1 MPIALRHCGHL
12 GRCAAALL
20 VMLAPLANHA
30 QTNPFYLGVSQT
42 FGYDDNIFRLPDR
55 TEVAQPGGGVTVIEP
70 ESSGLISTTLLLAGV
85 DQPIGR
91 QRVYGNLSAGYSS
104 YSNQSQLNSPRYALT
119 AGVDWDTVNKLSGNA
134 EFTSGLRLG
143 AYGDRDVPTGLGDNE
158 EIYNRLKLLG
168 RLGDWQ
174 RSRYWF
180 EAGYV
185 FDQVRNDI
193 DFERAVP
200 FRVETDPVTGVPFL
214 RFTDGYKRDDRSSAF
229 TLGVRHRWSGA
240 LVLGAGVRT
249 ESRSE
254 EVERLLIDPAG
265 SVSTTLDSRRN
276 DIDLFANLNPG
287 DGNELNARLSYGNR
301 DYDDPG
307 VPDTSGWSGSLR
319 WGWRPTAKLDSS
331 LRLLYD
337 TEDREEGGAS
347 AADSAGNDET
357 LALQWRLR
365 YEISAKLAADLNA
378 SWYRRDYDRLGGFT
392 DDDTSLQLAL
402 TWAALRNTTVG
413 CSLGFER
420 RDSSYQ
426 GPLSGRSSYDATM
439 TSCYAQVMLR

>member
-1 MPIALRHCGHL
+1 MPDTKRHC
-12 GRCAAALL
+12 GRCAAALF
-20 VMLAPLANHA
+20 VMLAPLAGHA
-30 QTNPFYLGVSQT
+30 QTSPYYLGVSQT
-42 FGYDDNIFRLPDR
+42 FGYDSNIFRLPDR
-55 TEVAQPGGGVTVIEP
+55 TEVQQPGGGVTVIEP
-70 ESSGLISTTLLLAGV
+70 ESSGLISTTLLLAGM

-104 YSNQSQLNSPRYALT
+104 YSNQSQLNSPTYALT

-143 AYGDRDVPTGLGDNE
+143 SYGDRDVPTGLGDNE
-158 EIYNRLKLLG
+158 ETYNRLQLLG
-168 RLGDWQ
+168 RLGDWE
-174 RSRYWF
+174 RSRFWL

-200 FRVETDPVTGVPFL
+200 FRVETDPVTGAPFL
-214 RFTDGYKRDDRSSAF
+214 RFTDGYKRDDRSHAF

-254 EVERLLIDPAG
+254 EVESRLIDPAG
-265 SVSTTLDSRRN
+265 SVSSTLDSRRN
-276 DIDLFANLNPG
+276 DFDLFANLNSS
-287 DGNELNARLSYGNR
+287 DGNDVSARLSYGNR

-307 VPDTSGWSGSLR
+307 VLDTSGWSGSLR
-319 WGWRPTAKLDSS
+319 WGWRPTAKVDSS

-347 AADSAGNDET
+347 AASSAGDDET
-357 LALQWRLR
+357 LAVEWRLR
-365 YEISAKLAADLNA
+365 YEISAKLAADVSA
-378 SWYRRDYDRLGGFT
+378 SWYRRDYDDARGGYT
-392 DDDTSLQLAL
+392 DDDTSFRLAL
-402 TWAALRNTTVG
+402 SWAALRNTTVG
-413 CSLGFER
+413 CALGFDR

-426 GPLSGRSSYDATM
+426 GPLSGRSSYDAIT

>member
-1 MPIALRHCGHL
+1 MPIAPRHC
-12 GRCAAALL
+12 AAVLL
-20 VMLAPLANHA
+20 VMLAPLAGQA
-30 QTNPFYLGVSQT
+30 QTSPYYLGVSQT
-42 FGYDDNIFRLPDR
+42 FGYDSNIFRLPDR
-55 TEVAQPGGGVTVIEP
+55 TEVQQPGGGVTVIEP
-70 ESSGLISTTLLLAGV
+70 ESSGLISTTLLLVGL

-143 AYGDRDVPTGLGDNE
+143 AYGDRDVPTGLGDNQE
-158 EIYNRLKLLG
+158 TYNRLKLLG

-180 EAGYV
+180 EAGYIY
-185 FDQVRNDI
+185 DQVRNDV

-200 FRVETDPVTGVPFL
+200 FRVETDPVTGAPFL
-214 RFTDGYKRDDRSSAF
+214 RFTDGYKRDDRSHAF

-249 ESRSE
+249 ESLSE
-254 EVERLLIDPAG
+254 EVERRLIDPAG
-265 SVSTTLDSRRN
+265 SLSTTLDSRRN
-276 DIDLFANLNPG
+276 DFDLFANLNPG
-287 DGNELNARLSYGNR
+287 DGNQLNARLSYGNR
-301 DYDDPG
+301 DYDNPG
-307 VPDTSGWSGSLR
+307 VLDTSGWSGSLR
-319 WGWRPTAKLDSS
+319 WGWQPTAKLDSS

-337 TEDREEGGAS
+337 TEDREEGGTS
-347 AADSAGNDET
+347 AAASAGNEET
-357 LALQWRLR
+357 LAVEWRLR
-365 YEISAKLAADLNA
+365 YEISAKLAADLSA
-378 SWYRRDYDRLGGFT
+378 SWYRRDYERLGGFT
-392 DDDTSLQLAL
+392 DDDTSFQLAL

-413 CSLGFER
+413 CSLGFDK

-426 GPLSGRSSYDATM
+426 GPLSGRSSYDATT

>member
-1 MPIALRHCGHL
+1 MPDTKRHC
-12 GRCAAALL
+12 GRCAAALF
-20 VMLAPLANHA
+20 VMLVPLAGHA
-30 QTNPFYLGVSQT
+30 QTSPYYLGVSQT
-42 FGYDDNIFRLPDR
+42 FGYDSNIFRLPDR
-55 TEVAQPGGGVTVIEP
+55 TEVAQPGGGVAVIEP
-70 ESSGLISTTLLLAGV
+70 ESSGLISTTLLLAGL

-143 AYGDRDVPTGLGDNE
+143 TYGDRDVPTGLGDNE
-158 EIYNRLKLLG
+158 ETYNRLKLLG
-168 RLGDWQ
+168 RLGDWE
-174 RSRYWF
+174 RSRFWF

-193 DFERAVP
+193 EFERAVP
-200 FRVETDPVTGVPFL
+200 FRIETDPVTGTPFL
-214 RFTDGYKRDDRSSAF
+214 RFTDGYKRDDRSHAL

-254 EVERLLIDPAG
+254 EVERRLIDPAG
-265 SVSTTLDSRRN
+265 SVSSTLDSRRN
-276 DIDLFANLNPG
+276 DFDLFANLNPG
-287 DGNELNARLSYGNR
+287 DGNDLSVRLSYGNR
-301 DYDDPG
+301 DYDNPG
-307 VPDTSGWSGSLR
+307 VLDTSGWSGSLR

-347 AADSAGNDET
+347 AASSAGDDET
-357 LALQWRLR
+357 LAVEWRLR
-365 YEISAKLAADLNA
+365 YEISAKLAADVNA
-378 SWYRRDYDRLGGFT
+378 SWYRRDYEYGGGFT
-392 DDDTSLQLAL
+392 DDDTNFQLAL
-402 TWAALRNTTVG
+402 SWAALRNTTVG
-413 CSLGFER
+413 CALGFDR

-426 GPLSGRSSYDATM
+426 GPLSGRSSYDAIT

>member
-1 MPIALRHCGHL
+1 MPIAISHCG
-12 GRCAAALL
+12 RCTAALL
-20 VMLAPLANHA
+20 VVLAPFAGQA
-30 QTNPFYLGVSQT
+30 QTSPYYLGVSQT
-42 FGYDDNIFRLPDR
+42 FGYDSNIFRLPDR
-55 TEVAQPGGGVTVIEP
+55 TEVQQPGGGVTVIEP
-70 ESSGLISTTLLLAGV
+70 ESSGLISTTLLLAGL

-91 QRVYGNLSAGYSS
+91 QRVYGSLSAGYSS
-104 YSNQSQLNSPRYALT
+104 YSSQSQLNSPRYGLT

-143 AYGDRDVPTGLGDNE
+143 AYGDRDVPTGLGDNQE
-158 EIYNRLKLLG
+158 TYNRLKLLG

-180 EAGYV
+180 EASYV

-200 FRVETDPVTGVPFL
+200 FRVETDPVTGAPFL

-249 ESRSE
+249 ESRTE

-287 DGNELNARLSYGNR
+287 DGNQLNARLSYGNR
-301 DYDDPG
+301 DYDNPG
-307 VPDTSGWSGSLR
+307 VLDTSGWTGSLR
-319 WGWRPTAKLDSS
+319 WGWQPTAKIDSN
-331 LRLLYD
+331 LRLMYD
-337 TEDREEGGAS
+337 TDDREEGGTS
-347 AADSAGNDET
+347 AADSSGDTDT
-357 LALQWRLR
+357 LAVEWQLR

-378 SWYRRDYDRLGGFT
+378 SWYRRDYQRFGGFT

-402 TWAALRNTTVG
+402 TWVALRNTTVG

-439 TSCYAQVMLR
+439 TNCYAQVMLR

>member
-1 MPIALRHCGHL
+1 MPDTIRHC
-12 GRCAAALL
+12 GRCAAALF
-20 VMLAPLANHA
+20 VMLAPLAGHA
-30 QTNPFYLGVSQT
+30 QTSPYYLGVSQT
-42 FGYDDNIFRLPDR
+42 FGYDSNIFRLPDR

-70 ESSGLISTTLLLAGV
+70 ESSGLISTTLLLAGL

-143 AYGDRDVPTGLGDNE
+143 TYGDRDVPTGLGDNE
-158 EIYNRLKLLG
+158 ETYNRLKLLG
-168 RLGDWQ
+168 RLGDWE
-174 RSRYWF
+174 RSRFWF

-193 DFERAVP
+193 EFERAVP
-200 FRVETDPVTGVPFL
+200 FSVEADPVTGAPFL

-240 LVLGAGVRT
+240 LVMGAGVRT

-254 EVERLLIDPAG
+254 EVERRLIDPAG
-265 SVSTTLDSRRN
+265 SVSSTLDSRRN
-276 DIDLFANLNPG
+276 DFDLFANLNSSE
-287 DGNELNARLSYGNR
+287 GNDLSARLSYGNR
-301 DYDDPG
+301 DYDNPG
-307 VPDTSGWSGSLR
+307 VLDTSGWSGSLR
-319 WGWRPTAKLDSS
+319 WGWRPTAKVDSS

-347 AADSAGNDET
+347 AASSAGDDET
-357 LALQWRLR
+357 LAVEWRLR
-365 YEISAKLAADLNA
+365 YEISAKLAADVSA
-378 SWYRRDYDRLGGFT
+378 SWYRRDYDYGGGFT
-392 DDDTSLQLAL
+392 DDDTNFQLAL
-402 TWAALRNTTVG
+402 SWAALRNTTVG
-413 CSLGFER
+413 CALGFDR

-426 GPLSGRSSYDATM
+426 GPLSGRSSYDAIT

>member
-1 MPIALRHCGHL
+1 MPDAIRHC
-12 GRCAAALL
+12 GRCAAALF
-20 VMLAPLANHA
+20 VMLVPLAGHA
-30 QTNPFYLGVSQT
+30 QTSPYYLGVSQT
-42 FGYDDNIFRLPDR
+42 FGYDSNIFRLPDR

-70 ESSGLISTTLLLAGV
+70 ESSGLISTTLLLAGL

-104 YSNQSQLNSPRYALT
+104 YSSQSQLDSPRYALT

-134 EFTSGLRLG
+134 EFNSGLRLG
-143 AYGDRDVPTGLGDNE
+143 TYGDRDVPTGLGDNE
-158 EIYNRLKLLG
+158 ETYNRLKLLG

-193 DFERAVP
+193 EFERAVP
-200 FRVETDPVTGVPFL
+200 FRVETDPVTGAPFL

-240 LVLGAGVRT
+240 LVMGAGVRT

-254 EVERLLIDPAG
+254 EVERRLIDPAG
-265 SVSTTLDSRRN
+265 SISTTLDSRRN
-276 DIDLFANLNPG
+276 DFDLFANLNPG
-287 DGNELNARLSYGNR
+287 DGNDLSVRLSYGNR
-301 DYDDPG
+301 DYDNPG
-307 VPDTSGWSGSLR
+307 VLDTSGWSGSLR
-319 WGWRPTAKLDSS
+319 WGWRPTAKVDSN

-347 AADSAGNDET
+347 AASSAGDDET
-357 LALQWRLR
+357 LAVEWRLR
-365 YEISAKLAADLNA
+365 YEISAKLAADVNA
-378 SWYRRDYDRLGGFT
+378 SWYRRDYDYGGGFT
-392 DDDTSLQLAL
+392 DDDTSFQLAL
-402 TWAALRNTTVG
+402 SWAALRNTTVG
-413 CSLGFER
+413 CALGFDR

-426 GPLSGRSSYDATM
+426 GPLSGRSSYDAMT

>member
-1 MPIALRHCGHL
+1 MPIAIRHC

-20 VMLAPLANHA
+20 VLLAPLAGHA
-30 QTNPFYLGVSQT
+30 QTNPYYLGVSQT
-42 FGYDDNIFRLPDR
+42 FGYDNNIFRLPDR
-55 TEVAQPGGGVTVIEP
+55 TEVQQPGGGVTVIEP

-143 AYGDRDVPTGLGDNE
+143 SYGDRNVPTGLGDNE
-158 EIYNRLKLLG
+158 ETYNRLKLLG
-168 RLGDWQ
+168 RQGDWQ
-174 RSRYWF
+174 RSRVWF

-200 FRVETDPVTGVPFL
+200 FRIETDPVTGAPFL
-214 RFTDGYKRDDRSSAF
+214 RFTDGYRRDQRSNAF

-240 LVLGAGVRT
+240 LVLGAGLRT
-249 ESRSE
+249 ESRTE
-254 EVERLLIDPAG
+254 DVDRLLIDPAG

-287 DGNELNARLSYGNR
+287 DGNQLNARLSYGNR
-301 DYDDPG
+301 DYDNPG
-307 VPDTSGWSGSLR
+307 VVDASGWTGSLR
-319 WGWRPTAKLDSS
+319 WSWQPTAKINSN

-337 TEDREEGGAS
+337 TEDREEGGTS
-347 AADSAGNDET
+347 AADGSGDDET
-357 LALQWRLR
+357 LAVEWGLR

-378 SWYRRDYDRLGGFT
+378 SWYRRDYQRLDGFT
-392 DDDTSLQLAL
+392 DDDRMLQLSL

-413 CSLGFER
+413 CSVGFDR

-439 TSCYAQVMLR
+439 TNCYAQVMLR

>member
-1 MPIALRHCGHL
+1 MPDTKRHC
-12 GRCAAALL
+12 GRCAAALF
-20 VMLAPLANHA
+20 VMLAPLAGHA
-30 QTNPFYLGVSQT
+30 QTSPYYLGVSQT
-42 FGYDDNIFRLPDR
+42 FGYDSNIFRLPDR
-55 TEVAQPGGGVTVIEP
+55 TEVQQPGGGVTVIEP
-70 ESSGLISTTLLLAGV
+70 ESSGLISTTLLLAGM

-104 YSNQSQLNSPRYALT
+104 YSNQSQLNSPTYALT

-143 AYGDRDVPTGLGDNE
+143 SYGDRDVPTGLGDNE
-158 EIYNRLKLLG
+158 ETYNRLQLLG
-168 RLGDWQ
+168 RLGDWE
-174 RSRYWF
+174 RSRFWL

-193 DFERAVP
+193 DFERAV
-200 FRVETDPVTGVPFL
+200 GSIN
-214 RFTDGYKRDDRSSAF
+214 GYRRDDRSHAF

-254 EVERLLIDPAG
+254 EVESRLIDPAG
-265 SVSTTLDSRRN
+265 SVSSTLDSRRN
-276 DIDLFANLNPG
+276 DFDLFANLNSS
-287 DGNELNARLSYGNR
+287 DGNDVSARLSYGNR

-307 VPDTSGWSGSLR
+307 VLDTSGWSGSLR
-319 WGWRPTAKLDSS
+319 WGWRPTAKVDSS

-347 AADSAGNDET
+347 AASSAGDP
-357 LALQWRLR
+357 
-365 YEISAKLAADLNA
+365 AA
-378 SWYRRDYDRLGGFT
+378 RGGYT
-392 DDDTSLQLAL
+392 DDDTSFRLAL
-402 TWAALRNTTVG
+402 SWAALRNTTVG
-413 CSLGFER
+413 CALGFDR

-426 GPLSGRSSYDATM
+426 GPLSGRSSYDAIT

>member
-1 MPIALRHCGHL
+1 MPDTKRHC
-12 GRCAAALL
+12 GRCAAALF
-20 VMLAPLANHA
+20 VMLAPLAGHA
-30 QTNPFYLGVSQT
+30 QTSPYYLGVSQT
-42 FGYDDNIFRLPDR
+42 FGYDSNIFRLPDR

-70 ESSGLISTTLLLAGV
+70 ESSGLISTTLLLAGM

-104 YSNQSQLNSPRYALT
+104 YSNQSQLNSPTYALT

-143 AYGDRDVPTGLGDNE
+143 SYGDRDVPTGLGDNE
-158 EIYNRLKLLG
+158 ETYNRLQLLG
-168 RLGDWQ
+168 RLGDWE
-174 RSRYWF
+174 RSRFWL

-193 DFERAVP
+193 DFERAV
-200 FRVETDPVTGVPFL
+200 GSIN
-214 RFTDGYKRDDRSSAF
+214 GYRRDDRSHAF

-254 EVERLLIDPAG
+254 EVESRLIDPAG
-265 SVSTTLDSRRN
+265 SVSSTLDSRRN
-276 DIDLFANLNPG
+276 DFDLFANLNSS
-287 DGNELNARLSYGNR
+287 DGNDVSARLSYGNR

-307 VPDTSGWSGSLR
+307 VLDTSGWSGSLR
-319 WGWRPTAKLDSS
+319 WGWRPTAKVDSS

-347 AADSAGNDET
+347 AASSAGDDET
-357 LALQWRLR
+357 LAVEWRLR
-365 YEISAKLAADLNA
+365 YEISAKLAADVSA
-378 SWYRRDYDRLGGFT
+378 SWYRRDYDDARGGYT
-392 DDDTSLQLAL
+392 DDDTSFRLAL
-402 TWAALRNTTVG
+402 SWAALRNTTVG
-413 CSLGFER
+413 CALGFDR

-426 GPLSGRSSYDATM
+426 GPLSGRSSYDAIT